1 MVEVE
6 RMMKLW
12 IRNLLKFL
20 IKKLTKIRK
29 MNVFKTLAAAA
40 LLCLSGAAFGQQ
52 TQLKG
57 NIKGLGDTEL
67 NLYYYEGNEAK
78 TSNLKVTGDKFTWTA
93 PMPNPQKI
101 TIMFPKR
108 AVWVFVESGNIE
120 MNGQADSLANIRITG
135 SKIQTESEAYEKLLE
150 PFSSQ
155 EMPLYQKY
163 GKVSKEEQLQ
173 LEQKLAELRK
183 QKRTVAN
190 NYIIAHPE
198 SAFSLSLVTD
208 RAGMGD
214 YNDIQVIYNK
224 LGKNVKETPEGKRL
238 TERLVI
244 LKRSAI
250 GTPMLNFTQNDTEG
264 KPVSFSSFKGKYVLV
279 DFWASWCGPC
289 RAENP
294 NVLKAYNKYKDKNFT
309 VVGVSLDDKEN
320 NWKKA
325 IKDDGMPWTQL
336 SDLKGWKN
344 EVSTYYG
351 IMGIPS
357 TLLIDPKGNIIAK
370 DLRGEILNKKLE
382 EIFNN

>member
-1 MVEVE
+1 
-6 RMMKLW
+6 MKTFQ
-12 IRNLLKFL
+12 I
-20 IKKLTKIRK
+20 LTVTVLFC
-29 MNVFKTLAAAA
+29 MAGT
-40 LLCLSGAAFGQQ
+40 AFGQQ
-52 TQLKG
+52 ANLKG
-57 NIKGLGDTEL
+57 NIKGLGDAEL
-67 NLYYYEGNEAK
+67 NFHYYEGNETK
-78 TSNLKVTGDKFTWTA
+78 SSNVKVTGDKFIWTA
-93 PMPNPQKI
+93 TIPNPQKI

-108 AVWVFVESGNIE
+108 AVWVFVEPGNME
-120 MNGQADSLANIRITG
+120 LTGSMDSLNKVKLTG
-135 SKIQTESEAYEKLLE
+135 SKIQDEADAYDKLLE

-163 GKVSKEEQLQ
+163 GKVSKEEQLE
-173 LEQKLAELRK
+173 LEQKLQDIK
-183 QKRTVAN
+183 MQKRAVAN
-190 NYIIAHPE
+190 KYIAEHPE

-208 RAGMGD
+208 RAGMGK
-214 YNDIQVIYNK
+214 YEDIQSVYGL
-224 LGKNVKETPEGKRL
+224 LGKNIKDTPEGKRL
-238 TERLVI
+238 TERLAV

-250 GTPMLNFTQNDTEG
+250 GTAMLNFTQNNTEG
-264 KPVSFSSFKGKYVLV
+264 KPVNFSAFKGKYVLV

-294 NVLKAYNKYKDKNFT
+294 NVLKAYNKYQDKNFT
-309 VVGVSLDDKEN
+309 VVGISLDDKGD

-344 EVSTYYG
+344 EVSQYYG

-357 TLLIDPKGNIIAK
+357 TLLVDPQGKIIAK

>member
-1 MVEVE
+1 M
-6 RMMKLW
+6 R
-12 IRNLLKFL
+12 
-20 IKKLTKIRK
+20 T
-29 MNVFKTLAAAA
+29 FKNLAAAA
-40 LLCLSGAAFGQQ
+40 LICITGTAFGQQ
-52 TQLKG
+52 ATVKG
-57 NIKGLGDTEL
+57 NIKGLGDAEL
-67 NLYYYEGNEAK
+67 NFHYYEGNEAK
-78 TSNLKVTGDKFTWTA
+78 TSKVKVTADQFTWTA
-93 PMPNPQKI
+93 PMADPQKI

-108 AVWVFVESGNIE
+108 AVWLFVEPGNME
-120 MNGQADSLANIRITG
+120 LTGSADSLNKVKLTG
-135 SKIQTESEAYEKLLE
+135 SKIQSEADAYEKLLA
-150 PFSSQ
+150 PISAKQ
-155 EMPLYQKY
+155 EPLYKKY
-163 GKVSKEEQLQ
+163 GKVSKEEQLA
-173 LEQKLAELRK
+173 LEQQLDDIRME
-183 QKRTVAN
+183 KRAVAN
-190 NYIIAHPE
+190 KYIAEHPE

-208 RAGMGD
+208 RAGMGE
-214 YNDIQVIYNK
+214 YKDIQAVYDK
-224 LGKNVKETPEGKRL
+224 LGKKVKTSPEGKRL
-238 TERLVI
+238 TERLAI

-264 KPVSFSSFKGKYVLV
+264 KPVNFAAFKGKYVLV

-309 VVGVSLDDKEN
+309 VVGISLDDKGE

-344 EVSTYYG
+344 EVSQYYG

-357 TLLIDPKGNIIAK
+357 TLLVDPQGNIIAK

>member
-1 MVEVE
+1 
-6 RMMKLW
+6 MKS
-12 IRNLLKFL
+12 LK
-20 IKKLTKIRK
+20 ILT
-29 MNVFKTLAAAA
+29 AAAMFCMAGTA
-40 LLCLSGAAFGQQ
+40 LGQQ
-52 TQLKG
+52 VRVNG
-57 NIKGLGDTEL
+57 NIKGLGDAEL
-67 NLYYYEGNEAK
+67 NFHYYDGNEPK
-78 TSNLKVTGDKFTWTA
+78 TSNVKVTGDKFTWTA

-108 AVWVFVESGNIE
+108 AVWVFVEPGNIE
-120 MNGQADSLANIRITG
+120 MNGSADSLDKIRLSG
-135 SKIQTESEAYEKLLE
+135 SKIQTEADTYDKLLE

-173 LEQKLAELRK
+173 LEQKLADIRK
-183 QKRTVAN
+183 QKRVVAN
-190 NYIIAHPE
+190 NYIASHPE
-198 SAFSLSLVTD
+198 SPFSLSLVTD
-208 RAGMGD
+208 RAGMGE
-214 YNDIQVIYNK
+214 YKDIQAIYDQ
-224 LGKNVKETPEGKRL
+224 LGKNIKATPEGKRL
-238 TERLVI
+238 NERLVI

-264 KPVSFSSFKGKYVLV
+264 KPVNFAAFKGKYVLI

-294 NVLKAYNKYKDKNFT
+294 NVLKAYNKYKDQNFT
-309 VVGVSLDDKEN
+309 VVGVSLDDKGD

-357 TLLIDPKGNIIAK
+357 TLLVDPQGKIIAK

>member
-1 MVEVE
+1 
-6 RMMKLW
+6 MKTFQILT
-12 IRNLLKFL
+12 ISGLLL
-20 IKKLTKIRK
+20 MT
-29 MNVFKTLAAAA
+29 VT
-40 LLCLSGAAFGQQ
+40 AFAQQ
-52 TQLKG
+52 ATVKG
-57 NIKGLGDTEL
+57 DIKGLGDAEL
-67 NLYYYEGNEAK
+67 NFHYYEGNEPK
-78 TSNLKVTGDKFTWTA
+78 TSNVKVTGDKFTWTA
-93 PMPNPQKI
+93 PMPDPQKI

-108 AVWVFVESGNIE
+108 AIWIFVESGNME
-120 MNGQADSLANIRITG
+120 MKGSADSLDRVELIG
-135 SKIQTESEAYEKLLE
+135 SKIQTEADAYDKVLE

-173 LEQKLAELRK
+173 LEQKLADIRK
-183 QKRTVAN
+183 QKRVVAN
-190 NYIIAHPE
+190 DYIASHPE

-208 RAGMGD
+208 RAGMGE
-214 YNDIQVIYNK
+214 YNDIQAMFDH
-224 LGKNVKETPEGKRL
+224 LGKNIKATPEGKRL
-238 TERLVI
+238 NERLVI

-264 KPVSFSSFKGKYVLV
+264 KPVNFAAFKGKYVLI

-294 NVLKAYNKYKDKNFT
+294 NVLKAYNKYKDKDFT
-309 VVGVSLDDKEN
+309 VVGVSLDDKGD

-357 TLLIDPKGNIIAK
+357 TLLVDPQGNIIAK
-370 DLRGEILNKKLE
+370 DLRGEILNRKLE
-382 EIFNN
+382 ELFDN